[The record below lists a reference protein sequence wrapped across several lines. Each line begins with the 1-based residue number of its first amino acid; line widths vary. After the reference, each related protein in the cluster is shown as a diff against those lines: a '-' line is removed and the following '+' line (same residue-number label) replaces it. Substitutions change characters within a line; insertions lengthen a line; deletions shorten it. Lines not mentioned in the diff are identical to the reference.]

1 LGYWLDDRKHLLV
14 RELGYED
21 ERFQVGGDETVKF
34 VRHLAAARGLHMNN
48 QLRTPV
54 RFSPSVER
62 LDAAEAKTT
71 QGLIATIRY
80 ITDKTFADGGHA
92 IRGVHAKSHGILEG
106 YLEVD
111 ADLPGD
117 LAQGMFAKLGR
128 YPVVMRLSTIP
139 GDLLDDSV
147 SVPRAMAVKI
157 IGVEGERLEGSENDV
172 TQDFVMINGP
182 AFGAPTPKKFLSVLR
197 LLSKTTDKFEWLKK
211 ILSAVMRQVQRVIVA
226 VTGKPNVTVATLGG
240 QPETHILGETFYS
253 QAPLRFGDYIAKI
266 AVAPISPELIAL
278 IQAPLNVNG
287 VPNGL
292 REAVRDFFRKNGG
305 VWEVRAQLCT
315 DLELMPIEN
324 AAVVWPEKI
333 SPYRPIARITVKP
346 QVAWSGARSSAV
358 DDGMSFSP
366 WHGLAAHRPLGGIMR
381 VRKAV
386 YEMAKKFRAE
396 KNRCVIEEPREMV
409 SFED

>member
-1 LGYWLDDRKHLLV
+1 
-14 RELGYED
+14 
-21 ERFQVGGDETVKF
+21 
-34 VRHLAAARGLHMNN
+34 MNN

-62 LDAAEAKTT
+62 LGADEAKTT

-106 YLEVD
+106 YLEVA

-117 LAQGMFAKLGR
+117 LAQGMFAKPGR

-139 GDLLDDSV
+139 GDILDDSV

-182 AFGAPTPKKFLSVLR
+182 AFGAPTSKKFLSVLR
-197 LLSKTTDKFEWLKK
+197 LLAGTTDRFEWLKK
-211 ILSAVMRQVQRVIVA
+211 ILSAVMRQVQRVIVT
-226 VTGKPNVTVATLGG
+226 VTGKPSTTVATLGG

-253 QAPLRFGDYIAKI
+253 QAPLRFGDFIAKI
-266 AVAPISPELIAL
+266 AVAPISPELTAL

-292 REAVRDFFRKNGG
+292 REAVVDFFKKKGG

-324 AAVVWPEKI
+324 AAVVWPEEA

-346 QVAWSGARSSAV
+346 QVAWSEARSSAV

-366 WHGLAAHRPLGGIMR
+366 WHGLATHRPLGGIMR

-386 YEMAKKFRAE
+386 YEEAKKFRAQ
-396 KNRCVIEEPREMV
+396 KNGRVIQEPRVMV
-409 SFED
+409 SFKD

>member
-1 LGYWLDDRKHLLV
+1 
-14 RELGYED
+14 
-21 ERFQVGGDETVKF
+21 
-34 VRHLAAARGLHMNN
+34 MNN

-62 LDAAEAKTT
+62 LGADEAKTT

-106 YLEVD
+106 YLEVA

-117 LAQGMFAKLGR
+117 LAQGMFAKPGR

-139 GDLLDDSV
+139 GDILDDSV

-182 AFGAPTPKKFLSVLR
+182 AFGAPTSKKFLSVLR
-197 LLSKTTDKFEWLKK
+197 LLAGTTDRFEWLKK

-253 QAPLRFGDYIAKI
+253 QAPLRFGDFIAKI
-266 AVAPISPELIAL
+266 AVAPISPELMAL

-292 REAVRDFFRKNGG
+292 REAVIDFFKKMAVYGRFGRNC
-305 VWEVRAQLCT
+305 APTSNLCRSRT
-315 DLELMPIEN
+315 L
-324 AAVVWPEKI
+324 
-333 SPYRPIARITVKP
+333 
-346 QVAWSGARSSAV
+346 RSSGRRKSV
-358 DDGMSFSP
+358 PIGR
-366 WHGLAAHRPLGGIMR
+366 LLG
-381 VRKAV
+381 
-386 YEMAKKFRAE
+386 
-396 KNRCVIEEPREMV
+396 
-409 SFED
+409 